1 MNNCCPDGSPLPT
14 YRIVQTIYE
23 RNTIPCEERM
33 NGLFVTVVGNTQ
45 TYRQY
50 MLQGGDPCVN
60 NNWVEI
66 LNLNQVN
73 NKLGH
78 VTIETDNE
86 DVITPLYLNERFPG
100 TLEGFSVTFTNRNS
114 TFTKISANRWGIK
127 NIKIQ

>member
-33 NGLFVTVVGNTQ
+33 NGLLVTVVGNTQ

-60 NNWVEI
+60 TNWVEI

>member
-33 NGLFVTVVGNTQ
+33 NGLLVTVVGNTQ

-78 VTIETDNE
+78 VTIETDN
-86 DVITPLYLNERFPG
+86 
-100 TLEGFSVTFTNRNS
+100 
-114 TFTKISANRWGIK
+114 
-127 NIKIQ
+127 